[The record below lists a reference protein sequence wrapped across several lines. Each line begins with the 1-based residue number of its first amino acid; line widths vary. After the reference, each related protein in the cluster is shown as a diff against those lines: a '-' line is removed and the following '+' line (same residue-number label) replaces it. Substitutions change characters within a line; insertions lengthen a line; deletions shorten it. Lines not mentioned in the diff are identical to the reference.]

1 MLKRKTKNNNGR
13 KGQLLI
19 VGSFLIIIGI
29 GILGGKL
36 VNSYL
41 DKKQEQDLI
50 NNFYEQQEEYVVDVP
65 VMEEELVEEEVV
77 EQEEKKETTTPTINY
92 IAVIKIPKIGLEKGL
107 ASKGSYWNN
116 VNRNIEIL
124 SESDMPD
131 VENGNVILAG
141 HSGNS
146 GVSYFRKLNKLQ
158 NDDTVSIVYNGK
170 EYKYKMVN
178 SYEIEKNGYA
188 HIVRNAEKSTLTLIT
203 CKHNTNKQIVV
214 ICELVEVI

>member
-36 VNSYL
+36 VNNYL

-65 VMEEELVEEEVV
+65 VMEEELVKEEVV

-214 ICELVEVI
+214 ICELIEVI

>member
-131 VENGNVILAG
+131 VEKGNVILAG

>member
-1 MLKRKTKNNNGR
+1 MLKRKTKNNNQR

-19 VGSFLIIIGI
+19 VGSFLIIIGLGMI
-29 GILGGKL
+29 GGKIF
-36 VNSYL
+36 NNYL

-50 NNFYEQQEEYVVDVP
+50 NEFYEQQEEYVVDVP